1 MTGVGGVTVVLA
13 SRFAESTTGDAG
25 PGLTAFLIVMALAG
39 ATALLLWSMVR
50 QLRKVPRDLDVP
62 LRPGSSTDGRDARD
76 PGSVLESDEGDGSPA
91 GSADQ

>member
-1 MTGVGGVTVVLA
+1 MTGVGGVTVALA
-13 SRFAESTTGDAG
+13 IRFAESTTGDAG

-39 ATALLLWSMVR
+39 ATALLLWSMVH

-62 LRPGSSTDGRDARD
+62 LRSGSSTDVADPRE
-76 PGSVLESDEGDGSPA
+76 PGSVPESEKDDGAPA